1 MKRRKNKRRIKWNV
15 IFIFIMLIIF
25 SRCIIISLFNIAKWI
40 IESKKTNNQI
50 DDLQTITEV
59 HTIEDSENT
68 EIIENNVPKDD
79 QYWNYIKMN
88 LIDVNFNEL
97 KQKNS
102 DTVGWIQVKGTNI
115 NYPFVQTT
123 NNEYYLN
130 HAFDKTIN
138 DAGWVFMDYRNNSQD
153 LDRNSILYAHSRLD
167 STMFGTLKNILSS
180 NWINNTDN
188 YVIKTSTEN
197 ENGLWQV
204 FSIYKIP
211 ETSDYLQTSFNNDK
225 EFLDFANMLI
235 NRSDYNFNTSIN
247 EKDKIITLST
257 CYNDD
262 SRVVLHAKLIK
273 LEKK

>member
-25 SRCIIISLFNIAKWI
+25 SICIIISLFNIAKWI

-123 NNEYYLN
+123 DNEYYLN